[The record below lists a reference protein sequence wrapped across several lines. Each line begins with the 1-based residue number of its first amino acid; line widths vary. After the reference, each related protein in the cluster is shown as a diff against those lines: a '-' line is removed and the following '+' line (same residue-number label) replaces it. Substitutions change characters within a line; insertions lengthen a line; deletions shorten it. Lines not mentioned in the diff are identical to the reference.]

1 VITEEN
7 NPLASMQAYV
17 DGKMYISIHNGKS
30 DCSGCAFKSVGVNV
44 ACAEAKRF
52 TKGSC
57 VCINF
62 VEVENLERNKLLV
75 NKPKKETMNTITITV
90 PSESLE
96 NMLIELSQ
104 EEVTALYKLR
114 KDQAAKIT
122 ELEKKNK
129 DTEQSLK
136 YAQEAK
142 ENFSC
147 ELQQAN
153 ALLTALAVPEKTNEE
168 EAYYRKPLAL
178 VTRIALYIAASK

>member
-1 VITEEN
+1 
-7 NPLASMQAYV
+7 
-17 DGKMYISIHNGKS
+17 
-30 DCSGCAFKSVGVNV
+30 
-44 ACAEAKRF
+44 
-52 TKGSC
+52 
-57 VCINF
+57 
-62 VEVENLERNKLLV
+62 
-75 NKPKKETMNTITITV
+75 MNTITIAV
-90 PSESLE
+90 PSESFE

-114 KDQAAKIT
+114 KEQASKIT